1 MTTPHRPS
9 GQPEEPF
16 TEVAPLPSPLPAAP
30 GAVQEGIP
38 TTTGL
43 IRPLQA
49 TGSYI
54 WLLVLA
60 QFGIFV
66 AFITPLAISLAVLVS
81 TLAPGHD
88 EYLGYIIGAG
98 SVVVMIITPI
108 VGILSDRTRTRLGR
122 RRPWILGGMLIGV
135 VSLFVMGAAPSIFIL
150 GVGWVLAQIG
160 WGQALAMLTT
170 SMADTLPEHQRGKV
184 AGFVGFATQVA
195 PVAGVIIAGS
205 LVGDPLLL
213 FVIPGVVG
221 VFFVTLFLLFSREQD
236 SRQMVIGEPLTLGTA
251 LGKYLFNPIQYS
263 DFSLVWLGRF
273 CFYFGLTLN
282 TTFTAFFFA
291 ARLEV
296 DVTEVAG
303 VLATLSLIG
312 IAATTI
318 GAIGG
323 GFLSDKLRRRRLFVL
338 LASLIFAG
346 GVVME
351 AFATDLPMLFV
362 GSLIASV
369 GIGAFSAVD
378 QALLLDVL
386 PERDTDAGRFMGI
399 AGFATAI
406 PQSVAPFL
414 APLVLVIGATADG
427 GKNYTLLYVIA
438 GVITVIGGLVVMR
451 VRQVR

>member
-1 MTTPHRPS
+1 MTEPQSPQR
-9 GQPEEPF
+9 QPENVRSDVP
-16 TEVAPLPSPLPAAP
+16 PPSSLPPAP
-30 GAVQEGIP
+30 GAVQESIP

-49 TGSYI
+49 SKSYI
-54 WLLVLA
+54 WLLVLG

-66 AFITPLAISLAVLVS
+66 AFITPIAISLAVRVS
-81 TLAPGHD
+81 ALAPGHD
-88 EYLGYIIGAG
+88 EYLGYITGAG
-98 SVVVMIITPI
+98 SVAVMIVTPI

-122 RRPWILGGMLIGV
+122 RRPWILGGMLVGV
-135 VSLFVMGAAPSIFIL
+135 ASLFVMGLAPSVLIL
-150 GVGWVLAQIG
+150 GVGWILAQIG
-160 WGQALAMLTT
+160 WGQALANLTT

-213 FVIPGVVG
+213 FVIPGLVG
-221 VFFVTLFLLFSREQD
+221 VFFVTLFLFFSREQD
-236 SRQMVIGEPLTLGTA
+236 SRPMIINERLTLGTA
-251 LGKYLFNPIQYS
+251 MRKYLFNPTKHA
-263 DFSLVWLGRF
+263 DFSLVWVGRF

-296 DVTEVAG
+296 GVEEVAG
-303 VLATLSLIG
+303 VLATLSLVG

-338 LASLIFAG
+338 LASVIFAA
-346 GVVME
+346 GVVLE
-351 AFATDLPMLFV
+351 AIATDLPMLFV

-386 PERDTDAGRFMGI
+386 PERDTDAGRFLGI

-406 PQSVAPFL
+406 PQSVAPFV
-414 APLVLVIGATADG
+414 APLVLAIGATVDG
-427 GKNYTLLYVIA
+427 GKNYTLLYFMA
-438 GVITVIGGLVVMR
+438 GVITVIGGLVVMK

>member
-1 MTTPHRPS
+1 MTTLSNPDS
-9 GQPEEPF
+9 SSDES
-16 TEVAPLPSPLPAAP
+16 TTALPPASSPLPAAP
-30 GAVQEGIP
+30 GAAQGGIR
-38 TTTGL
+38 TAAGL
-43 IRPLQA
+43 IRPTRA
-49 TGSYI
+49 SRSYI

-66 AFITPLAISLAVLVS
+66 AFITPIAISLAVRVGA
-81 TLAPGHD
+81 LAPGHD
-88 EYLGYIIGAG
+88 EYLGYITGAG

-122 RRPWILGGMLIGV
+122 RRPWILGGMLIGI
-135 VSLFVMGAAPSIFIL
+135 VSLFVMGAAPSILIL
-150 GVGWVLAQIG
+150 GLGWILAQIG
-160 WGQALAMLTT
+160 WGQALAGLLT

-184 AGFVGFATQVA
+184 AGLVGFVTQVA
-195 PVAGVIIAGS
+195 PVLGVVMAARFA
-205 LVGDPLLL
+205 GDPLLL
-213 FVIPGVVG
+213 FLAPGVVG

-236 SRQMVIGEPLTLGTA
+236 SRKMLISESLTIGSA
-251 LGKYLFNPIQYS
+251 LRKYIFNPAKYP

-282 TTFTAFFFA
+282 TTFIAFFFA
-291 ARLEV
+291 ARLGVEV
-296 DVTEVAG
+296 KDVAG

-312 IAATTI
+312 IGATTL

-338 LASLIFAG
+338 LASLIFAV
-346 GVVME
+346 GVVMQ
-351 AFATDLPMLFV
+351 AVAPGLPLLFA

-414 APLVLVIGATADG
+414 APLVLAIGATTDG
-427 GKNYTLLYVIA
+427 GKNYTLLYIIA
-438 GVITVIGGLVVMR
+438 GVITVIGGLAVLK